1 MPSLL
6 SERMA
11 KVPEPAHSERNFKN
25 LVPEGNMRITVSV
38 HGDFHISFHFVHPR
52 VIIAVYLNNSKVREG
67 RHHG

>member
-6 SERMA
+6 IGRMA
-11 KVPEPAHSERNFKN
+11 KAPDPAYSEQNFNYPIPKR
-25 LVPEGNMRITVSV
+25 NMRITVSV

-52 VIIAVYLNNSKVREG
+52 VIIAVYLNYSKVREG